1 MTSKNIN
8 KSATL
13 VSLDELKEELL
24 DSWNLEY
31 SVLVMGP
38 AGVGKSS
45 VFKQV
50 LAEVATGDPF
60 AEYRFNKTAGMYVVG
75 GEKSDGTP
83 EGDAR
88 EIATSFGFIDMR
100 LSQVEPQDLAGIP
113 MPENGV
119 TIRHLP
125 NDMPVVGAK
134 HIPENGLLLL
144 DEVNQADM
152 AVQKAMFSIVLDHK
166 IDNKPFKSGWKVM
179 AAGNRVEDSIAVSEL
194 CEPLKNRFAHY
205 EVYADYNP
213 FKKWAIHE
221 GVDPLIIT
229 YLKTQASD
237 ICHTSSDNS
246 EYAFPT
252 PRTWKQVSDKIK
264 HWRENGFKRGGR
276 TMSYKT
282 KLRGIAALIGTA
294 TAAKFVAHMDMV
306 ESLNVENYLSGKEE
320 KVFVQSE
327 INEAWA
333 MMSALYSYV
342 LHGGDNNKSDDIS
355 KNKAEA
361 CVKVVEYI
369 ATFNP
374 FEKLKELTQ
383 CLFEDLSAYDKDAFK
398 NAIKSL
404 DKVLLKKV
412 YDHIKVL
419 I

>member
-1 MTSKNIN
+1 MSSKNIN

-24 DSWNLEY
+24 DSWDLEY

-38 AGVGKSS
+38 SGVGKSS

-50 LAEVATGDPF
+50 LAEIATGEPF
-60 AEYRFNKTAGMYVVG
+60 AEYRFNKTAGMLVVG

-179 AAGNRVEDSIAVSEL
+179 AAGNRLEDSIAVSEL

-205 EVYADYNP
+205 EVFADYDP

-221 GVDPLIIT
+221 DVDPLILT
-229 YLKTQASD
+229 YIKTQAGD

-252 PRTWKQVSDKIK
+252 PRTWKQVSDKVK
-264 HWRENGFKRGGR
+264 KWREQDFKRAGE
-276 TMSYKT
+276 TMSYKQ
-282 KLRGIAALIGTA
+282 KLRGIASLIGTS
-294 TAAKFVAHMDMV
+294 TAAKFVAHMNSV
-306 ESLNVENYLSGKEE
+306 EALNVEDYLSGKVC
-320 KVFVQSE
+320 KVFTQLE
-327 INEAWA
+327 INDAWA

-342 LHGGDNNKSDDIS
+342 LRGGDSNKSGDIS

-374 FEKLKELTQ
+374 FEKFKELTQ
-383 CLFEDLSAYDKDAFK
+383 CLFEDLAAYDRDAFK

-404 DKVLLKKV
+404 DKSAIKSV
-412 YDHIKVL
+412 YEHIKIL